1 VYAQGALPVSISGID
16 LLVVMGGPQS
26 PSTTTA
32 ECPHFDAE
40 AENNLITRAIAAGK
54 AVVGVCLGAQLI
66 GEALGAACEHS
77 PHKEIG
83 TFPITLT
90 HEGLGNDK
98 FAHFGRSLDAGHWH
112 SDMPGLTPGATL
124 IAYSEG
130 CPRQIVEYSKLV
142 YGFQCHMEFNRDVVE
157 LLIAHTEQEL
167 AKLSGHKYVRRPDDL
182 RESDYSQM
190 NEALFAFLDKLSYE
204 YEISTANDSYTD
216 AVARARGGVSIPT
229 RPHIGS

>member
-1 VYAQGALPVSISGID
+1 LRTQ
-16 LLVVMGGPQS
+16 
-26 PSTTTA
+26 
-32 ECPHFDAE
+32 
-40 AENNLITRAIAAGK
+40 
-54 AVVGVCLGAQLI
+54 
-66 GEALGAACEHS
+66 

-142 YGFQCHMEFNRDVVE
+142 YGFQCHNGVQSRRRRTSDRAYRAGVGEAF
-157 LLIAHTEQEL
+157 
-167 AKLSGHKYVRRPDDL
+167 GHKYVRRPDDL

-216 AVARARGGVSIPT
+216 AVRESEGGGLDPDSATYWKLIIEICAARSSSSQNQDPEAMRRGI
-229 RPHIGS
+229 